1 MRQRTISRRVWPS
14 DFYAQVRAR
23 GQAPDS
29 EIRLRKH
36 IVKLKEL
43 RTKDATE
50 LTQLRADVEHL
61 VRTVNQLTAHNRE
74 LLHALFQPTP
84 PPRPGAADGR
94 QILKVLP
101 GWCSSAGMLL
111 IKRGSWRRPVEPV
124 EGDEVLAVVQ
134 VDVVRAR
141 DDREATAGGGPAG
154 AMCGGRS
161 PRNLLGGLRFCGRLV
176 LRAGVG
182 RAGGLQS
189 RARGPAATPRAWA
202 Y

>member
-61 VRTVNQLTAHNRE
+61 VRAVNQLTAHNRE
-74 LLHALFQPTP
+74 LLHALFQPNP
-84 PPRPGAADGR
+84 PGR
-94 QILKVLP
+94 ALP
-101 GWCSSAGMLL
+101 
-111 IKRGSWRRPVEPV
+111 
-124 EGDEVLAVVQ
+124 
-134 VDVVRAR
+134 
-141 DDREATAGGGPAG
+141 T
-154 AMCGGRS
+154 GGR
-161 PRNLLGGLRFCGRLV
+161 F
-176 LRAGVG
+176 
-182 RAGGLQS
+182 
-189 RARGPAATPRAWA
+189 
-202 Y
+202 